1 MSKCHHDARRAP
13 RPRTIKDPFEL
24 FVRLFMRGSI
34 SLTPVIP
41 SILAAWN
48 LRHHR
53 NLLFY
58 TYEELSG
65 DFDGVVKKLAEF
77 LGASLSKGKLEVLR
91 KEVAFENVKR
101 NPFVNKADE
110 LGPGFIRKG
119 IVGDWTNHFGEELN
133 KEFDKCLEDQL
144 KDTDYA
150 MRFK

>member
-41 SILAAWN
+41 SILEAWN

-53 NLLFY
+53 NLLLY

-77 LGASLSKGKLEVLR
+77 LGASLSKELEVLR

-119 IVGDWTNHFGEELN
+119 IVGDWTNHFSEELS
-133 KEFDKCLEDQL
+133 KEFDKWLEDQL
-144 KDTDYA
+144 KDTDYTI
-150 MRFK
+150 RFK